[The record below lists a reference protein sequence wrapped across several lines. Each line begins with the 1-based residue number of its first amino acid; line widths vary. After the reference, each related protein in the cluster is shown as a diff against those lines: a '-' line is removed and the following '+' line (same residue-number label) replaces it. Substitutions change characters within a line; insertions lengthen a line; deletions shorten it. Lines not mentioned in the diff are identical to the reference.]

1 MREETKKSKRSF
13 RKWWLIPVVIVLIV
27 AVVFFSYVA
36 VYYKA
41 DDTALAAVISD
52 DIVRVIETDHGYLF
66 DGPSDSDALIFY
78 PGGKVDERAYAPL
91 LRAVAAS
98 GMDVCLVKMPFR
110 LAVFGVNKADNVME
124 AHSYARYYLGGHSL
138 GGAMAAEYASQRA
151 DRLSGLVLLAAYPT
165 KELPAALPVLSIVG
179 SEDGV
184 VNRDKLQAGRLLVQ
198 GEYLEQVIQGGNHA
212 YFGSY
217 GEQKGDGSASI
228 APADQWSETAR
239 IIIENFI
246 AEAE

>member
-1 MREETKKSKRSF
+1 MSKGERSF
-13 RKWWLIPVVIVLIV
+13 IARHWWLIPVAIVLIV

-41 DDTALAAVISD
+41 DDTALAAMVSD
-52 DIVRVIETDHGYLF
+52 DVVRVESTSYGYRF
-66 DGPSDSDALIFY
+66 DGPSDSGALIFY

-91 LRAVAAS
+91 LRAVAAA
-98 GMDVCLVKMPFR
+98 GMDVCLVKMPFH

-138 GGAMAAEYASQRA
+138 GGAMAAQYASQRA

-165 KELPAALPVLSIVG
+165 KALPVTLPVLSIVG

-184 VNRDKLQAGRLLVQ
+184 VNSDKLQAGRLLVQ

-228 APADQWSETAR
+228 APADQWAETLSC
-239 IIIENFI
+239 ILDFI
-246 AEAE
+246 GKGGEE